1 VSRPCSR
8 IFRASALALDTL
20 CVAAALTLLP
30 GCFSGCTEKTSNAA
44 PDSNNPKPGFKTVK
58 FDAKALERNGVKVD
72 VAGSSSSSERLQVPG
87 SLEYNLEKYAEVG
100 TLLEGRVQTI
110 NAKVG
115 DKVKRG
121 QLLATVVVPSI
132 AAAQA
137 DFVSAEAAVR
147 NAQTNLEREEAL
159 FAKQL
164 TTAKE
169 LEDARRE
176 ATKSKADLAAAS
188 AKLQALGVAKPGASG
203 IVQGAGTLVLT
214 APLDGVVI
222 KREAVLGR
230 FLSPQ
235 EQAFVIAD
243 PTALRATVNVYEGD
257 LIFFSVGADV
267 DVTFDALPGKLVR
280 GKVSVIEPQL
290 GRQTR
295 SVRAL
300 IDVPNEDGV
309 LRPGL
314 FLRASVKLPED
325 MAKAKLLVPKG
336 AVQPL
341 GDDNV
346 VFVELQPGT
355 FEVRK
360 VQVARET
367 PQIVEIASG
376 IQRGER
382 IAVEG
387 AFLLRGEVTK
397 Q

>member
-1 VSRPCSR
+1 MSRGLWAFAGVWNLGG
-8 IFRASALALDTL
+8 IALTT
-20 CVAAALTLLP
+20 AALFLP
-30 GCFSGCTEKTSNAA
+30 GCFSGCTDKTSNAA
-44 PDSNNPKPGFKTVK
+44 PDSHAGKPAVKTVK

-72 VAGSSSSSERLQVPG
+72 VAGSEASSQRLQVPG

-100 TLLEGRVQTI
+100 TLLEGRVQSI

-115 DKVKRG
+115 DRVKKG

-137 DFVSAEAAVR
+137 DFVAAEASVK
-147 NAQTNLEREEAL
+147 NAQTNLAREEAL

-169 LEDARRE
+169 LEDAKRE
-176 ATKSKADLAAAS
+176 DTKARAELAAAS
-188 AKLQALGVAKPGASG
+188 AKLQALGVARPGAGG
-203 IVQGAGTLVLT
+203 IVQGAGTLLLS

-222 KREAVLGR
+222 KRDAVLGR
-230 FLSPQ
+230 FLAPQ
-235 EQAFVIAD
+235 EQAFIIAD
-243 PTALRATVNVYEGD
+243 PAALRASLNVFEGD
-257 LIFFSVGADV
+257 LVYFQLGSEV
-267 DVTFDALPGKLVR
+267 DVSFDALPGKVVK

-290 GRQTR
+290 GKTTR

-300 IDVPNEDGV
+300 IDVPNEDGA
-309 LRPGL
+309 LKPGL
-314 FLRASVKLPED
+314 FLRASIKLPED
-325 MAKAKLLVPKG
+325 LSKSRLLVPKA

-341 GDDNV
+341 GDDDV

-360 VQVARET
+360 IQKTRET
-367 PQIVEIASG
+367 TQIVEIASG
-376 IQRGER
+376 LQRGER

>member
-1 VSRPCSR
+1 MSR
-8 IFRASALALDTL
+8 IASNTTLALWLAISAT
-20 CVAAALTLLP
+20 CAI

-44 PDSNNPKPGFKTVK
+44 PDSNAKPGLKTVK
-58 FDAKALERNGVKVD
+58 FDPKALERLGVKCD
-72 VAGSSSSSERLQVPG
+72 PAGSSSADNRLQVPG

-100 TLLEGRVQTI
+100 TVLEGRVQTL

-115 DKVKRG
+115 DKVTKG
-121 QLLATVVVPSI
+121 QMLATVVVPSI

-137 DFVSAEAAVR
+137 DYVAAEAAVK
-147 NAQTNLEREEAL
+147 NAQANLDREEAL

-169 LEDARRE
+169 VEDARRE
-176 ATKSKADLAAAS
+176 ATKSKAELAAAS
-188 AKLQALGVAKPGASG
+188 AKLQALGVARPGTSG
-203 IVQGAGTLVLT
+203 IVQGAGSLTLT
-214 APLDGVVI
+214 SPIDGVVI
-222 KREAVLGR
+222 KRDAVLGR

-243 PTALRATVNVYEGD
+243 PSALRASVNVFEGD
-257 LIFFSVGADV
+257 LIFFKVGADV
-267 DVTFDALPGKLVR
+267 DVTFDAMPGKVVK

-290 GRQTR
+290 GKQTR
-295 SVRAL
+295 SLRAL
-300 IDVPNEDGV
+300 IDVPNTDGA
-309 LRPGL
+309 LKPGL
-314 FLRASVKLPED
+314 FLRASVQLPED
-325 MAKAKLLVPKG
+325 MAASKLLVPRG

-346 VFVELQPGT
+346 VFVEIQPGL

-376 IQRGER
+376 LQRGER